1 MSIILVEFSHNFLI
15 LMQYI
20 VEVIPLQHDISML
33 NSIRKTTQMG
43 CYGIQTVFDETANR
57 DFRNA
62 LSSQL
67 REYERIYN
75 EADTLLRDRG
85 GKAKNVNPLAKFGSA
100 MSSKMRVRASQD
112 PTAKIAELML
122 QGNTRGM
129 IKSMHNIR
137 TMGVLDPKVSSLS
150 NRLLQTEQANID
162 QMKQYL

>member
-1 MSIILVEFSHNFLI
+1 MENDL
-15 LMQYI
+15 
-20 VEVIPLQHDISML
+20 SML
-33 NSIRKTTQMG
+33 NSIRKATQMG
-43 CYGIQTVFDETANR
+43 CYGIECVLDETVNR
-57 DFRNA
+57 DFRAA
-62 LSSQL
+62 LRQQYAEYEEIFGEADQLL
-67 REYERIYN
+67 REK
-75 EADTLLRDRG
+75 G
-85 GKAKNVNPLAKFGSA
+85 GKAQNINPMAKYSSA
-100 MSSKMRVRASQD
+100 MTSKMRVRTSAD